1 MGFLAMTDRKKD
13 LIKTSTG
20 KYIAPAEL
28 ELKLKIAC
36 PQVSQVLVHGNNRHF
51 VSALVS
57 LDPEAIQAWASAH
70 GQGRGATR
78 SWCARRRSSRWSSQC
93 VTALNRQLASFET
106 IKKFVILPQDLTV
119 ETGDLT
125 PSLKLKR
132 QMVERKYQAL
142 LDDLYKDAV
151 TQL

>member
-1 MGFLAMTDRKKD
+1 MTGRKKD
-13 LIKTSTG
+13 LVKTSTG

-57 LDPEAIQAWASAH
+57 IDPEAIQAWASAH
-70 GQGRGATR
+70 GQGQR
-78 SWCARRRSSRWSSQC
+78 SYQELVRSPEVFSMVDQC

-106 IKKFVILPQDLTV
+106 IKKFVVLPQDLTV